1 MRISWRLALRMFLI
15 AVAIAL
21 VWWRIISLRSGPSQ
35 PANDLSRS
43 SPLNRPGGSFA
54 PAEAYEIYSAL
65 YQSPSSD
72 ALAFSDESLT
82 DIPQV
87 GGSCLKPSNPAEHEM
102 ADSFVAAN
110 QQSHRWERKFSILQP
125 YRMVPAPELSR
136 LQACLASH
144 GRSDDDCKK
153 YKGFSYVRLLGVPGS
168 DRSHTRALISVI
180 KSCGKFCG
188 TGGIFEVEKNGGS
201 WQRSAPSDF
210 TRDCSWMY

>member
-1 MRISWRLALRMFLI
+1 MRISRRLALRLFLI
-15 AVAIAL
+15 AIAFAL
-21 VWWRIISLRSGPSQ
+21 VWWRIASLRRDPSQ
-35 PANDLSRS
+35 PVTDLSRS

-65 YQSPSSD
+65 YHSPLSD

-110 QQSHRWERKFSILQP
+110 QQSRRWERHFSMKQP
-125 YRMVPAPELSR
+125 YRMVPANELSQ

-144 GRSDDDCKK
+144 GRNGGDCDK
-153 YKGFSYVRLLGVPGS
+153 YKDLRYVRLLGVPGF
-168 DRSHTRALISVI
+168 DRSHTRALVSVI

-188 TGGIFEVEKNGGS
+188 SGGVFEVEKKAGS
-201 WQRSAPSDF
+201 WQRSALSDF